1 MELRKI
7 VEEANE
13 AQVLAYP
20 FKRWGEQ
27 HDFNA
32 SVEHIMRRVEDADAE
47 IFRPKGLLLR
57 LDRPGEVEGMSYM
70 DMYHRH
76 HVDRLPRSMA
86 LVKRKTGP
94 RTEFPQDL
102 RHAAKR
108 AEEAEDRSILL
119 HELEGREIAREK
131 SKQESKRGFKRT
143 LSRRGSRR
151 GKARRPGMREEGRKK
166 KRSINHIQ
174 RAKERMSHR
183 PRLVI
188 ERVEVLDDERL
199 AEKHGWGIW
208 FRRIHRH
215 RGDSVPDDRAE
226 AINVAMKTFK

>member
-1 MELRKI
+1 MKLAKI
-7 VEEANE
+7 TEEANNS
-13 AQVLAYP
+13 QVLAYP
-20 FKRWGEQ
+20 FKRWSEQ

-32 SVEHIMRRVEDADAE
+32 SVEHIMRRVEDADAG

-57 LDRPGEVEGMSYM
+57 MDRPGEVEGMSYM

-76 HVDRLPRSMA
+76 HVDRLPRSMK
-86 LVKRKTGP
+86 VVMNKSGP

-102 RHAAKR
+102 RSAAKR
-108 AEEAEDRSILL
+108 AEEAEERSLLL
-119 HELEGREIAREK
+119 HELEGREIEMEEGKHGDKASAGKRMIRRV
-131 SKQESKRGFKRT
+131 SK
-143 LSRRGSRR
+143 R
-151 GKARRPGMREEGRKK
+151 GKARRPGMREKSRKK

-174 RAKERMSHR
+174 RAKERMSRR

-208 FRRIHRH
+208 LRRIHRH
-215 RGDSVPDDRAE
+215 RACSVPDDCAE
-226 AINVAMKTFK
+226 AINVAMKTFR

>member
-1 MELRKI
+1 
-7 VEEANE
+7 
-13 AQVLAYP
+13 
-20 FKRWGEQ
+20 
-27 HDFNA
+27 
-32 SVEHIMRRVEDADAE
+32 
-47 IFRPKGLLLR
+47 
-57 LDRPGEVEGMSYM
+57 
-70 DMYHRH
+70 
-76 HVDRLPRSMA
+76 
-86 LVKRKTGP
+86 
-94 RTEFPQDL
+94 
-102 RHAAKR
+102 
-108 AEEAEDRSILL
+108 
-119 HELEGREIAREK
+119 
-131 SKQESKRGFKRT
+131 
-143 LSRRGSRR
+143 
-151 GKARRPGMREEGRKK
+151 MREEGRKK

>member
-1 MELRKI
+1 MELAKI
-7 VEEANE
+7 AEESNNS
-13 AQVLAYP
+13 QVLAYP
-20 FKRWGEQ
+20 FKLWAEQ

-32 SVEHIMRRVEDADAE
+32 SMEHVMRRVEDADAE

-57 LDRPGEVEGMSYM
+57 MDRPGEVKGMSYM

-76 HVDRLPRSMA
+76 HVDRLPRAMKV
-86 LVKRKTGP
+86 VKNTSGP

-102 RHAAKR
+102 RSAAKR
-108 AEEAEDRSILL
+108 AEEAEERSLLL
-119 HELEGREIAREK
+119 HELEGREIKREK
-131 SKQESKRGFKRT
+131 GKHGHKESAGKRIIRRCSKRR
-143 LSRRGSRR
+143 
-151 GKARRPGMREEGRKK
+151 KARRPGMREKSRKK

-208 FRRIHRH
+208 FRRMDRH
-215 RGDSVPDDRAE
+215 RCDSVSDDRAE
-226 AINVAMKTFK
+226 AINAAMKTFS